1 MSVVQYSRGAGGCVY
16 VCSSIGIHR
25 IYHLNAV
32 YIGTR
37 PFVLRDA
44 SDPTQNL
51 QIADS
56 AEILEAVELRLKD
69 DILREAAKSVPID
82 SLYEKVRT

>member
-1 MSVVQYSRGAGGCVY
+1 MY
-16 VCSSIGIHR
+16 V
-25 IYHLNAV
+25 V

-44 SDPTQNL
+44 ADPTRNL

-56 AEILEAVELRLKD
+56 AEILEAVELRLKN
-69 DILREAAKSVPID
+69 DILREAARYVPPVITY
-82 SLYEKVRT
+82 SNY